1 MVFISL
7 YATCVHYILIFIV
20 MKMVFRVK
28 FLKLL
33 AQFRKNIKQ
42 L

>member
-7 YATCVHYILIFIV
+7 YATYVHYIFIFIV

-33 AQFRKNIKQ
+33 AQLRKNIKQ